1 MNMHCAFCDKGFSP
15 KHLRGRF
22 CSSRCRLAAWHQRR
36 AQAQADE
43 KVRVRLLLRQAL
55 AVLEGEEHRLLDE

>member
-1 MNMHCAFCDKGFSP
+1 MLCVVCAKAFSP
-15 KHLRGRF
+15 KHPRGRF
-22 CSSRCRLAAWHQRR
+22 CSSRCRLAAWHRRR

-43 KVRVRLLLRQAL
+43 KAQVRLLLRQAL